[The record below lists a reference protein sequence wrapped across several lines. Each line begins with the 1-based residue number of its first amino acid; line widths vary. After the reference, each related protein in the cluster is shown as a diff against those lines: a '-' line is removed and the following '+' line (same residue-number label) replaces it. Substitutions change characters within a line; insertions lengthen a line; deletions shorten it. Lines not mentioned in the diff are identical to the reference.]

1 MGMTE
6 WETLGMTEWDRVGN
20 GGVVGDVE
28 ALGLL

>member
-1 MGMTE
+1 MTE